1 MNLPKYT
8 CKDIDLVINC
18 IRTTVNELHGLEDI
32 LENLREANDSLRNT
46 CYSLQNRIEELETE
60 LYNYQAS
67 GD

>member
-1 MNLPKYT
+1 MKYSGHIRLIND
-8 CKDIDLVINC
+8 KVKLYNID
-18 IRTTVNELHGLEDI
+18 
-32 LENLREANDSLRNT
+32 REANDSLRNT